1 MKEGWKYVMLGEVC
15 DTINGLWKGKKEPFI
30 KVGVIRNANF
40 TKNFT
45 LNYSNIEYLDVE
57 ARQFAKRKLQKGDLI
72 VERSGGSEK
81 QPVGRTVVF
90 DKEDG
95 DYSFSNFT
103 SVLRI
108 KDVQILSYK
117 FVFNYILY
125 IYLRGDMHNMQ
136 RATTGIHNIDF
147 DKYLSIKIP
156 LPPLSEQYQI
166 VSFLDSEFAKID
178 AMKANVELA
187 LQNAKDLFQASL
199 KEMMTPKD
207 GWKEKMLRDISVF
220 RNGVAHEKNIDKNGH
235 YIVVNS
241 KFISSNGI
249 IKKFTSEQKSPLYKE
264 DIVMVMSDVPN
275 GKTLAKCFVVDK
287 NDLYSLNQRIC
298 AFSKHKIDTR
308 YLYHQ
313 INRNHYFLSFDNGEN
328 QTNLRKE
335 DILDC
340 PIFFPNSIE
349 EQNHLAVKLDKLV
362 FLNDVLQSN
371 YTRIISE
378 CDALKQA
385 LLRQV
390 FE

>member
-1 MKEGWKYVMLGEVC
+1 
-15 DTINGLWKGKKEPFI
+15 
-30 KVGVIRNANF
+30 
-40 TKNFT
+40 
-45 LNYSNIEYLDVE
+45 
-57 ARQFAKRKLQKGDLI
+57 
-72 VERSGGSEK
+72 
-81 QPVGRTVVF
+81 
-90 DKEDG
+90 
-95 DYSFSNFT
+95 
-103 SVLRI
+103 
-108 KDVQILSYK
+108 
-117 FVFNYILY
+117 
-125 IYLRGDMHNMQ
+125 
-136 RATTGIHNIDF
+136 
-147 DKYLSIKIP
+147 
-156 LPPLSEQYQI
+156 
-166 VSFLDSEFAKID
+166 
-178 AMKANVELA
+178 
-187 LQNAKDLFQASL
+187 
-199 KEMMTPKD
+199 
-207 GWKEKMLRDISVF
+207 MLRDISVF